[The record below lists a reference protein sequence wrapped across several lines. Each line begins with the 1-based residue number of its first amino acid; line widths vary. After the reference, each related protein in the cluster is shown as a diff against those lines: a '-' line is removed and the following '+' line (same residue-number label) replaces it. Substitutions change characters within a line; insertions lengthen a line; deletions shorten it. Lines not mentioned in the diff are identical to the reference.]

1 VKLDPL
7 ITCKLDHLIK
17 DINLEY
23 DPVKFKLAKMLGRS
37 NTLRHAFHLVLE
49 TIFLRAWYVRREL
62 WRLLR
67 HIGPSPK
74 ILDAGMGFGQY
85 SDRMMRIF
93 TNADLIGLE
102 IDRKHLYGNE
112 KYFQLVH
119 PKTRFVIG
127 DVQALPVGEDNF
139 DLILSVDV
147 MEHIEDDVATFRG
160 FYRILNP
167 GGRVIIHTPRIVNE
181 NDAHLSHADREA
193 DDHEWTVDEHFRD
206 GYTDSQARERLEAA
220 GFEIER
226 IVHGY
231 GFFGKIAWNLLQRIP
246 MSMLGMSQMMI
257 FVVAIYLLVATPIA
271 IVAMLL
277 DMIPGEQPN
286 GGSLLVVA
294 QKPK

>member
-1 VKLDPL
+1 M
-7 ITCKLDHLIK
+7 
-17 DINLEY
+17 EY
-23 DPVKFKLAKMLGRS
+23 DPVKFKLAKMLGSS
-37 NTLRHAFHLVLE
+37 NTLRRFFHLVLE

-62 WRLLR
+62 WRLLK
-67 HIGPSPK
+67 HLGNAPK

-85 SDRMMRIF
+85 SDRMMRIYSD
-93 TNADLIGLE
+93 ADLVGLE

-112 KYFQLVH
+112 KYFRKVH

-147 MEHIEDDVATFRG
+147 MEHIEDDVSTFHG
-160 FYRILNP
+160 FHRILKP

-181 NDAHLSHADREA
+181 EEVEHSHAEREV

-206 GYTDSQARERLEAA
+206 GYSDRQAQERLESV

-231 GFFGKIAWNLLQRIP
+231 GFFGKIAWQLLQRIP
-246 MSMLGMSQMMI
+246 MSMLGLSPLMI
-257 FVVAIYLLVATPIA
+257 IPVAIYMLPAIPIA
-271 IVAMLL
+271 VAAMLL
-277 DMIPGEQPN
+277 DMVPGEQPK

-294 QKPK
+294 KKQ

>member
-1 VKLDPL
+1 M
-7 ITCKLDHLIK
+7 
-17 DINLEY
+17 EY
-23 DPVKFKLAKMLGRS
+23 DPVKFKLAKLLKRS
-37 NTLRHAFHLVLE
+37 VILRRIFHLGLE
-49 TIFLRAWYVRREL
+49 IVFLRAWYVRREL

-67 HIGPSPK
+67 HLGNSPR

-85 SDRMMRIF
+85 SDRMMRIY
-93 TNADLIGLE
+93 TEADLIGLE

-112 KYFQLVH
+112 SYFHKIH

-127 DVQALPVGEDNF
+127 DVQSLPLSDDNF

-147 MEHIEDDVATFRG
+147 MEHIEDDIATFRG
-160 FYRILNP
+160 FYRILKP

-181 NDAHLSHADREA
+181 EDTHLSHADREA

-220 GFEIER
+220 GLEIER
-226 IVHGY
+226 VVHGY
-231 GFFGKIAWNLLQRIP
+231 GFFGKIAWYLLQMIP
-246 MSMLGMSQMMI
+246 MSMLKHGTLMI
-257 FVVAIYLLVATPIA
+257 FPVAIYMLFAAPLAVA
-271 IVAMLL
+271 AMFL